1 MPDGNLQSKDIT
13 YNEQVTVYLTRF
25 SETQNKIYT
34 FWTFLSLLLQRD
46 THLPDAITCV
56 SNQKVY
62 ELVFFKIS
70 LL

>member
-1 MPDGNLQSKDIT
+1 MPYGNLQSKDIT
-13 YNEQVTVYLTRF
+13 FIRNNYFLVTRF

-56 SNQKVY
+56 SNQKIY